1 MTSVGQAKSPA
12 RLERRSGGHP
22 KSPPAGRAG
31 TTADFGNALIKLW
44 HYCKLSTGALVA

>member
-12 RLERRSGGHP
+12 RLERRSGGRP

-31 TTADFGNALIKLW
+31 ITARFRVGSLIKP
-44 HYCKLSTGALVA
+44 CPTVTSAIEP